1 MATLCHMAQLL
12 LTPTRGT
19 RYPIFL
25 KFLEIGAT
33 IRTER
38 HGLNQSVQN
47 KQFFGHDKEDP
58 MVSSYPLLPLQFFPP
73 SKTTNLRNEI
83 TRFQQRFDE
92 SFYEAWDRFNDLL
105 RACPHHG
112 FSELHQLDTFYNA
125 LNINDQDSLNSAAGG
140 NFLDKMPR
148 ECLKIIESKSKDIV
162 RALLLDKKNQASA
175 SAPAPA
181 PVKAVELSC
190 VTCGGAHSHQ
200 NCPATHGNVYR
211 DNISEYVSQAAA
223 ANYNQVSS
231 NFRPQMV
238 ANHIRPPGFPPVQN
252 SQANNANNFNRG
264 NNFNQNR
271 ESNFN
276 QNRGGN
282 FNQSNF
288 SQNQLHR
295 PQVNQ
300 SPAYQAPV
308 PQTHSVTKND
318 FDNYVKAN
326 DAIMRNMQNNLQNQG
341 QSMQIETNKLNN
353 QMANLT
359 DMLAKFVTANTAS
372 TSGSGT
378 LPGNTVTNPR
388 EDLKG
393 ITTRSGVAYQG
404 PPIPTSSVVKPI
416 PEVTKD
422 QVHPSCSQSTAP
434 VQPPVG
440 PEPITT
446 PVLEPIVAPVVA
458 PVPNTKPSVSLPYPS
473 RRDNEKSRNQ
483 ANEQIDKF
491 YEIFKEMSFE
501 ISFTDALVLMPKFAS
516 TLRTLLG
523 NKEKLTEVART
534 SNEPCLARTSMN
546 EHCSAVILNKLPR
559 KLGDP
564 GKFLIPCEFP
574 GMDECLALAD
584 LGASINL
591 MPFSVWEKL
600 SLPDLNPTCMTLE
613 LADRS
618 ISKPMGIA
626 KDISVKVGVFHFPAD
641 FVVVDFE
648 PDPRVPLI
656 LGRCF
661 LKTSRALIDVHKGEL
676 TLRIGSE
683 AITYNLDQTSRYS
696 ANYTHMT
703 ANKID
708 VIDMACEEYSQEVL
722 GFTDIIASG
731 NSTPYYDPIVAT
743 SSPTLTPF
751 GDSDFLLLEE
761 ADSFLGLADDP
772 DCPAYNPFYYD
783 PEGDILILEAILN
796 SEPPLPPP
804 SQGTYLPE
812 VRTELK
818 VCETNTANS
827 SVDEPTEVEL
837 KELPPH
843 LEYAFLEGDNKLPVI
858 IAKELD
864 VEEKSA
870 LVKVLKSHKRALAWK
885 LSDIQGINPEFCTHK
900 ILMEEDYAPAVQH
913 QRRVNPKIHDVIK
926 KEVEKLLEA
935 GLIYPISDSP
945 WVSPIHCVPKKGGM
959 TVVVNEEN
967 ELIPTRLVT
976 GWRVC
981 IDYRKL
987 NEATRKDHFP
997 LPFMDQM
1004 LERLAG
1010 NEYYCFLD
1018 GFSGYFQIPI
1028 DPRDQEKTTFT
1039 CPYGTFAY
1047 RRMPFGLCNAP
1058 GTFQRCM
1065 LAIFHDMVEKTM
1077 EVFMDDFS
1085 VFGNSFQNC
1094 LSRLDHMLQRCED
1107 TNLSLN
1113 WEKSHFMVKEGIVLG
1128 HKISKKGIE
1137 VDKAKIDV
1145 IAKLP
1150 HPTTVKGIRSF
1161 LGHAGFYRRFIQDFS
1176 KISRPMTHLLEK
1188 NTPFIFSDDCIR
1200 AFQTLKDRLTEAPI
1214 LIAPNWDLPFELMCD
1229 ASDFAIGAVL
1239 GQRHEKHF
1247 RPIHYASKTLIEAQ
1261 TNYTTTE
1268 KELLAIV
1275 YAFEK
1280 FRSYLIM
1287 NKSIVHTDH
1296 SALKYLFAKKD
1307 AKARLLRW
1315 VLLLQEFDFK
1325 VIDTKGAEN
1334 LAADHLSRLEN
1345 PYENVN
1351 DPKEINES
1359 FPLETLNMVTFR
1371 GDSRTPWFADFAN
1384 YHAGNFVVKWHVNN
1398 QQKNQ
1403 FLQWIRN
1410 NIIFGMEPSFFKNCA
1425 DQESGDPK
1433 RIFDS
1438 GFLLAPPSIKMP
1450 HELSKNCDSAN
1461 VKGNTSQR
1469 YEIASKLHPICE
1481 ILDNV
1486 GHRLM
1491 GPVSPVFTREQVYT
1505 RRRRLLSNR
1514 LKRKRSPP
1522 MMPEYLQISDI
1533 SLRPDLNMRY
1543 PPFSPPLSPTKQVGK
1558 WKYQIVF
1565 EKESEEPRHAIIRSS
1580 LEHKAYWALK
1590 PANFD
1595 PKITGDH
1602 RKAPNHDLNEL
1613 RDQPMENS

>member
-1 MATLCHMAQLL
+1 
-12 LTPTRGT
+12 
-19 RYPIFL
+19 
-25 KFLEIGAT
+25 
-33 IRTER
+33 
-38 HGLNQSVQN
+38 
-47 KQFFGHDKEDP
+47 
-58 MVSSYPLLPLQFFPP
+58 
-73 SKTTNLRNEI
+73 
-83 TRFQQRFDE
+83 
-92 SFYEAWDRFNDLL
+92 
-105 RACPHHG
+105 
-112 FSELHQLDTFYNA
+112 
-125 LNINDQDSLNSAAGG
+125 
-140 NFLDKMPR
+140 MPR
-148 ECLKIIESKSKDIV
+148 ECLKIIESKSKVRQTRAKAVVAKVSTNSSTQAVSPDVAELKDIV
-162 RALLLDKKNQASA
+162 RALLLDKKNQA

-238 ANHIRPPGFPPVQN
+238 ANHIRPPVRI
-252 SQANNANNFNRG
+252 NFIDPRCN
-264 NNFNQNR
+264 
-271 ESNFN
+271 
-276 QNRGGN
+276 
-282 FNQSNF
+282 
-288 SQNQLHR
+288 H
-295 PQVNQ
+295 
-300 SPAYQAPV
+300 PAYQAPV

-341 QSMQIETNKLNN
+341 QSAQIETAKLNN

-473 RRDNEKSRNQ
+473 RRDNEKEPVIKLMTN
-483 ANEQIDKF
+483 DKF
-491 YEIFKEMSFE
+491 DE
-501 ISFTDALVLMPKFAS
+501 ISKSDDFRITLRMSLVLMPKFAS
-516 TLRTLLG
+516 TRRTFW
-523 NKEKLTEVART
+523 NKEKLTE
-534 SNEPCLARTSMN
+534 P
-546 EHCSAVILNKLPR
+546 
-559 KLGDP
+559 
-564 GKFLIPCEFP
+564 
-574 GMDECLALAD
+574 
-584 LGASINL
+584 
-591 MPFSVWEKL
+591 
-600 SLPDLNPTCMTLE
+600 
-613 LADRS
+613 
-618 ISKPMGIA
+618 
-626 KDISVKVGVFHFPAD
+626 D

-661 LKTSRALIDVHKGEL
+661 LKTGRALIDVHKGEL

-722 GFTDIIASG
+722 GSLICIANG
-731 NSTPYYDPIVAT
+731 NP
-743 SSPTLTPF
+743 LH
-751 GDSDFLLLEE
+751 
-761 ADSFLGLADDP
+761 DP

-1018 GFSGYFQIPI
+1018 GFS
-1028 DPRDQEKTTFT
+1028 
-1039 CPYGTFAY
+1039 
-1047 RRMPFGLCNAP
+1047 
-1058 GTFQRCM
+1058 
-1065 LAIFHDMVEKTM
+1065 AIFHDMVEKTM

-1247 RPIHYASKTLIEAQ
+1247 RPIH
-1261 TNYTTTE
+1261 
-1268 KELLAIV
+1268 LLP
-1275 YAFEK
+1275 
-1280 FRSYLIM
+1280 
-1287 NKSIVHTDH
+1287 
-1296 SALKYLFAKKD
+1296 
-1307 AKARLLRW
+1307 
-1315 VLLLQEFDFK
+1315 
-1325 VIDTKGAEN
+1325 EN
-1334 LAADHLSRLEN
+1334 LAADHLSQIGK
-1345 PYENVN
+1345 YENVN

-1384 YHAGNFVVKWHVNN
+1384 YHAGGFIVKGMST
-1398 QQKNQ
+1398 QQKNK
-1403 FLQWIRN
+1403 
-1410 NIIFGMEPSFFKNCA
+1410 FFKDVKHYFWDDPFLFKICA
-1425 DQESGDPK
+1425 DQVIRRCVHGNEALEILSAFHNGPTGGHHGANLTAKKSLIPVFSGPSSIRMPTILSRTVTRASDKEKFHRGMRCLKTPSKSVRSLMSGALTLWARSRLRKGISIFSWQSIICRNRFGAPRAIISDHGTHFCNDQFAKVMQKYGVTHRLSTAYHPQTNGQVGVSNHGLK
-1433 RIFDS
+1433 RI
-1438 GFLLAPPSIKMP
+1438 
-1450 HELSKNCDSAN
+1450 
-1461 VKGNTSQR
+1461 
-1469 YEIASKLHPICE
+1469 
-1481 ILDNV
+1481 
-1486 GHRLM
+1486 
-1491 GPVSPVFTREQVYT
+1491 
-1505 RRRRLLSNR
+1505 
-1514 LKRKRSPP
+1514 LKRTIGENRASW
-1522 MMPEYLQISDI
+1522 SDK
-1533 SLRPDLNMRY
+1533 LDDAL
-1543 PPFSPPLSPTKQVGK
+1543 
-1558 WKYQIVF
+1558 
-1565 EKESEEPRHAIIRSS
+1565 
-1580 LEHKAYWALK
+1580 WA
-1590 PANFD
+1590 F
-1595 PKITGDH
+1595 
-1602 RKAPNHDLNEL
+1602 R
-1613 RDQPMENS
+1613 